1 MERPRNLGKMYDFFS
16 SFSAKFG
23 ALFFICNAFLGRN
36 LDRGSI
42 EEVAY
47 TDARHRGNE
56 RRA

>member
-1 MERPRNLGKMYDFFS
+1 MIFLAHFL
-16 SFSAKFG
+16 AKLG